1 MASTS
6 PGKRIWKCPECGRDV
21 ELSVT
26 QLDPIACDACLSKLR
41 GSSSSASPSLGGAVA
56 APLGFWQ
63 SLPDTT
69 KLVIV
74 FVALIAGLI
83 IGYLVGSSASS
94 ASKPAPTITRSVTPA
109 RESRAPTKA
118 ESAPAEDDSPSDG
131 NQDTRPEAPGPD
143 YHWVKGRLR
152 KDGSR
157 GEGHWAKNP
166 TSKSGGVP
174 ASK

>member
-1 MASTS
+1 MASAS

-26 QLDPIACDACLSKLR
+26 QLDPIACDACLPKLR
-41 GSSSSASPSLGGAVA
+41 GGSSSATPGLTDVVT
-56 APLGFWQ
+56 APLGMWQ
-63 SLPDTT
+63 SLSDTT
-69 KLVIV
+69 KLAIV
-74 FVALIAGLI
+74 VVALVAGLI
-83 IGYLVGSSASS
+83 IGYLVGSSVGASS
-94 ASKPAPTITRSVTPA
+94 KSRSFATHSAAPVRENRTAPKTEPTPD
-109 RESRAPTKA
+109 
-118 ESAPAEDDSPSDG
+118 EDDSPSMNDRE
-131 NQDTRPEAPGPD
+131 TRPEAPGPD

-166 TSKSGGVP
+166 TSKGNGTP